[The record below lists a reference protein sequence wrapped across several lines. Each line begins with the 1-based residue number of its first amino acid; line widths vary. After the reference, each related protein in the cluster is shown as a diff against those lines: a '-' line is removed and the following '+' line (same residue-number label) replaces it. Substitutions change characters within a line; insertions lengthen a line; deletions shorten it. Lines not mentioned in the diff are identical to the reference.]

1 MSKGAPAQALTD
13 IEDENGSKLLDLTI
27 SRSDLRTLKFSEV
40 VMPAFTVEE
49 KVNCYFLNAL
59 IGKFKKD
66 HAEEYGKS
74 RAEYPPEEMK
84 ERTKTTRKELGNLLN
99 ILEDL
104 TEMSTSRL
112 ISWPDLKK
120 ILHVLVSDERFEA
133 LRRSA
138 FEEAKAEIQNLASS
152 EGEAEQALKHM
163 EERFWN
169 GKLFADRGYQREMI
183 RLYVDIILDQYLW

>member
-1 MSKGAPAQALTD
+1 
-13 IEDENGSKLLDLTI
+13 
-27 SRSDLRTLKFSEV
+27 
-40 VMPAFTVEE
+40 
-49 KVNCYFLNAL
+49 
-59 IGKFKKD
+59 
-66 HAEEYGKS
+66 
-74 RAEYPPEEMK
+74 MK